1 MKNNI
6 KKLVTICYPNETT
19 QTVII
24 RMSKSTTKIFGFCC
38 VVDTKFR
45 LIGIINSGDI
55 LRGLSKNNNTST
67 TISELMN
74 EEPVFINEGY
84 QNENILEEISK
95 KLKIKTKGRKK
106 FTRFIPVIKSSKK
119 LIDVI
124 DLYELIGSNPSPKPS
139 VTIYGMGYVGLTLAA
154 ALSSIGMNVV
164 GIDNNKV

>member
-84 QNENILEEISK
+84 QCYFRGNL
-95 KLKIKTKGRKK
+95 
-106 FTRFIPVIKSSKK
+106 
-119 LIDVI
+119 
-124 DLYELIGSNPSPKPS
+124 
-139 VTIYGMGYVGLTLAA
+139 
-154 ALSSIGMNVV
+154 
-164 GIDNNKV
+164 